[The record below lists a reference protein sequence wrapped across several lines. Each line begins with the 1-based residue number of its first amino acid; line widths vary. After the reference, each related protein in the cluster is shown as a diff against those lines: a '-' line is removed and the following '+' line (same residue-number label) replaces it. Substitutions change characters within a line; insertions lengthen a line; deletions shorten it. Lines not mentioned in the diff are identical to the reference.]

1 MYSAE
6 KKADGHDKLEYV
18 SSRKVTIEE
27 DGINVKKR
35 KKVGNAPVRLY
46 GSCATLLY
54 YSPMFRMKC
63 DMYYS

>member
-27 DGINVKKR
+27 DGINVKNKCR
-35 KKVGNAPVRLY
+35 CTIHEIIVR
-46 GSCATLLY
+46 
-54 YSPMFRMKC
+54 C
-63 DMYYS
+63 DELT

>member
-27 DGINVKKR
+27 DGINVKK
-35 KKVGNAPVRLY
+35 KKESGKC
-46 GSCATLLY
+46 SCA
-54 YSPMFRMKC
+54 SKRCMC
-63 DMYYS
+63 DSAILFSDVPNEM

>member
-27 DGINVKKR
+27 DGINVKKKER
-35 KKVGNAPVRLY
+35 KWEMLLCVYTVHVRLCY
-46 GSCATLLY
+46 TILRCSE
-54 YSPMFRMKC
+54 
-63 DMYYS
+63 